1 MTEKSEIKPI
11 HGQSFFTLSYNGVFQ
26 QILIFDYFDP
36 DKFYYRILHDEES
49 YKVEMQ
55 KLLNSMNQLLS
66 REEIRING
74 ERVKAEALTINLD
87 FRGEA
92 EKPTISFYIEFAGKL
107 NSNGENVYENRYEPG
122 IAEYDYEVYWFFP
135 EKTKII
141 EVVTDTNYEICDD
154 RFLILWARTGDHYGG
169 YERIRFILRS

>member
-49 YKVEMQ
+49 YQAEMQ

-74 ERVKAEALTINLD
+74 ERVEAEALTINLD

-92 EKPTISFYIEFAGKL
+92 EKPTISTPKPSSAA
-107 NSNGENVYENRYEPG
+107 SDVYKRQS
-122 IAEYDYEVYWFFP
+122 
-135 EKTKII
+135 
-141 EVVTDTNYEICDD
+141 
-154 RFLILWARTGDHYGG
+154 LW
-169 YERIRFILRS
+169 RIRTNQIHFAVLSFVSLII